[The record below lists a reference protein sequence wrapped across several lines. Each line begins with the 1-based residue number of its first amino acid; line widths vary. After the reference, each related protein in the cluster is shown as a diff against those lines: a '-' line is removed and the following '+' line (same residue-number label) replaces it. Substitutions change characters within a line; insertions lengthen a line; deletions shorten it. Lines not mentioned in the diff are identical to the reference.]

1 MKYELL
7 TTFNR
12 ICALV
17 KLRLNKI
24 DKGSDAQALEVT
36 QAFERALA
44 SKDANVYGAAQV
56 YGNARF

>member
-17 KLRLNKI
+17 KLPIIKI
-24 DKGSDAQALEVT
+24 DKGRDAQDLEVT
-36 QAFERALA
+36 QAFQRALA

>member
-7 TTFNR
+7 TAFNR

-17 KLRLNKI
+17 NLPFNKI
-24 DKGSDAQALEVT
+24 DKGREAQDLEVT
-36 QAFERALA
+36 QAFERALS
-44 SKDANVYGAAQV
+44 SKDANVFGAAQV